1 MKGERAVVVA
11 AAVAAARCLA
21 RAGPRARRNGVVR
34 GQVPGF
40 VLGRDG
46 EDDAVEVWVPSALS
60 SCTRHNAECTS
71 NGSPLTKVRVVLAR
85 DVWEVQRVR
94 LVREVGREV
103 LERRQLLLA
112 RLAERAAAA
121 GDAAQHL

>member
-21 RAGPRARRNGVVR
+21 RAGPRARRDGVMR
-34 GQVPGF
+34 GQIPGL

-46 EDDAVEVWVPSALS
+46 EDDAVEVWGSPVSSAL
-60 SCTRHNAECTS
+60 TRPART
-71 NGSPLTKVRVVLAR
+71 LTKVRVVLAR
-85 DVWEVQRVR
+85 DVREAQGVR
-94 LVREVGREV
+94 PVRKVGREV

-112 RLAERAAAA
+112 RLAERAAALTSYSA
-121 GDAAQHL
+121 SSAA